1 MILVLIILIA
11 VLCLRAL
18 LDLLVDTHLLAA
30 LAYLASLPQFATLAR
45 PVLLNVLARLAL
57 FINIVFLAS
66 RPFSCILAFGNM
78 CVPES
83 LFDSVCHRA
92 PSYIRVQNKY
102 VKQHV
107 LCTNI
112 E

>member
-1 MILVLIILIA
+1 
-11 VLCLRAL
+11 
-18 LDLLVDTHLLAA
+18 
-30 LAYLASLPQFATLAR
+30 
-45 PVLLNVLARLAL
+45 
-57 FINIVFLAS
+57 
-66 RPFSCILAFGNM
+66 
-78 CVPES
+78 VPES